1 MRIIR
6 KATLDDLA
14 AITGIYNEAV
24 LRTEAT
30 FDFEPKTVEQRKP
43 WFNDHDS
50 RHPIL
55 VAEQDGLVA
64 GWASLS
70 KWSDRRGYSDTTEV
84 SLYVE
89 KENQRRGLGRQLLEA
104 IIEEGRKVGLHTVI
118 AQIAES
124 NQPSLVLFRSE
135 EFEQVGVL
143 KEVGRKFGRLL
154 NVCIMQR
161 IYG

>member
-14 AITGIYNEAV
+14 AITEIYNEAV
-24 LRTEAT
+24 LQTEAT

-43 WFNDHDS
+43 WFSDHDS

-55 VAEQDGLVA
+55 VAEQDGLVV
-64 GWASLS
+64 GWTSLS
-70 KWSDRRGYSDTTEV
+70 KWSDRRGYSDTAEV
-84 SLYVE
+84 SLYVK
-89 KENQRRGLGRQLLEA
+89 KENQRGGIGRQLLEA

-118 AQIAES
+118 AQIAGS
-124 NQPSLVLFRSE
+124 NQPSIGLFKSE
-135 EFEQVGVL
+135 EFEQVGFL
-143 KEVGRKFGRLL
+143 KEVGRKFGKLL

-161 IYG
+161 IYR